1 MYIYTVYVEGLWWL
15 SLSLGVAQVSPL
27 PSVRHYY
34 SKRNFHGDEGF
45 SVLYQGR
52 IVATPLPDRVS
63 SNSSSTATIR
73 QLFSPNKASQQ

>member
-52 IVATPLPDRVS
+52 VS